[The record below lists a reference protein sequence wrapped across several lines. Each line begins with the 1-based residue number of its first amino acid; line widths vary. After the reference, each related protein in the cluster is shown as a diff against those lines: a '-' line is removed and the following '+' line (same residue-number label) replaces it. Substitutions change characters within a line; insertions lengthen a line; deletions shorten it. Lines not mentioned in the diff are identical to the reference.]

1 MEQRLEEERTRIE
14 NEIRGLKEQYQTQ
27 VEMREKMEMKSQSG
41 VSQALNR
48 DMKISMLIRFLK
60 VMDCSLTVTDN
71 STGET
76 FEISE

>member
-1 MEQRLEEERTRIE
+1 MQA
-14 NEIRGLKEQYQTQ
+14 NEVIKNLMAQKEITQT
-27 VEMREKMEMKSQSG
+27 EMREKMEMKSQSG

-60 VMDCSLTVTDN
+60 EMDCSLTVTDN

>member
-1 MEQRLEEERTRIE
+1 MQA
-14 NEIRGLKEQYQTQ
+14 NEVIKNLMAQKEI
-27 VEMREKMEMKSQSG
+27 KSQSG

>member
-1 MEQRLEEERTRIE
+1 MQA
-14 NEIRGLKEQYQTQ
+14 NEVIKNLMAQKEITQT
-27 VEMREKMEMKSQSG
+27 EMREKMEMKSQSG
-41 VSQALNR
+41 VSQPLNR

-71 STGET
+71 STGKT

>member
-1 MEQRLEEERTRIE
+1 
-14 NEIRGLKEQYQTQ
+14 
-27 VEMREKMEMKSQSG
+27 
-41 VSQALNR
+41 
-48 DMKISMLIRFLK
+48 MKISMLIRFLK

>member
-1 MEQRLEEERTRIE
+1 MQA
-14 NEIRGLKEQYQTQ
+14 NEVIKNLMVQKEITQT
-27 VEMREKMEMKSQSG
+27 EMREKMEMKSQSG

-60 VMDCSLTVTDN
+60 VMYCSLTVTDN
-71 STGET
+71 STGKT

>member
-1 MEQRLEEERTRIE
+1 MQA
-14 NEIRGLKEQYQTQ
+14 NEVIKNLMAQKEITQT
-27 VEMREKMEMKSQSG
+27 EMREKMEMKSQSG

-60 VMDCSLTVTDN
+60 AMDCSLTVTDN
-71 STGET
+71 LTGET